1 MQTLCVLN
9 LVSYYSCWQR
19 QHVQGVPNGSWTSA
33 PPDPEK
39 GWVDVAQLCQG
50 ALISINCVA
59 HLGATQLI
67 NNYNPIM
74 SYIWLWKGNISLYN
88 LCTIK
93 LDLCLL
99 DFNNYWNKSVL
110 GHRAENHAQCLLYL
124 FTISLFFRKC
134 LKNGDTENKQING
147 LLLLYSMCFT
157 ALQLKVENISVF
169 FELWNKHASTML
181 V

>member
-50 ALISINCVA
+50 ALLSINCVA
-59 HLGATQLI
+59 HLGAKQLI

-134 LKNGDTENKQING
+134 LKKWWHWEQTDQR
-147 LLLLYSMCFT
+147 LA
-157 ALQLKVENISVF
+157 ALV
-169 FELWNKHASTML
+169 
-181 V
+181 